1 MSAVVVLNHTMH
13 YVSSSMD
20 GGCFCFCL
28 VIRLTEKLKRP
39 VVTPSQTTKP
49 RPFYQNPLRHKI
61 KIPYGKNRIVQ
72 EGQKTDFP
80 RLENIFPS
88 KFLKI
93 RINYKKYTLQ
103 NE

>member
-1 MSAVVVLNHTMH
+1 MINHVMVYKNTMFRVELHFYILLNIT
-13 YVSSSMD
+13 
-20 GGCFCFCL
+20 
-28 VIRLTEKLKRP
+28 
-39 VVTPSQTTKP
+39 
-49 RPFYQNPLRHKI
+49 RPFYQNPLRPKI
-61 KIPYGKNRIVQ
+61 KIPYGKNQIVQ